1 MTTGIYR
8 KSGLAI
14 RMNDKEKTYREIRE
28 GIITTR
34 IKPGERLK
42 EKELMDTYG
51 IGRTPLREIAFQ
63 LRQEGLLEI
72 IPKVGTHVTQI
83 EIQEIRNVI
92 EVRRWMEQLVGRL
105 ATERITAEQLTELKG
120 IIDAVDR
127 LTTAGSVEVDAL
139 NRYDIRFH
147 NILYQASGNQ
157 ELQEILPRLMSKM
170 TRFWYYLGFQA
181 TEFLG
186 HFDDLRGLLS
196 ALEKRDATGVQRAL
210 DIHLDHFVTKV
221 KQQIL

>member
-1 MTTGIYR
+1 
-8 KSGLAI
+8 
-14 RMNDKEKTYREIRE
+14 MNDKEKTYREIRE
-28 GIITTR
+28 GIITNR
-34 IKPGERLK
+34 IQPGERLN
-42 EKELMDTYG
+42 EKDLMDAYD
-51 IGRTPLREIAFQ
+51 IGRTPLREIFLQ
-63 LRQEGLLEI
+63 LREEGLIEI
-72 IPKVGTHVTQI
+72 IPKVGTHVTRV

-105 ATERITAEQLTELKG
+105 AAERITAEQLSELKG

-127 LTTAGSVEVDAL
+127 LALDDRAEVDAL
-139 NRYDIRFH
+139 NRYDVRFH
-147 NILYQASGNQ
+147 NILYQATDNRV
-157 ELQEILPRLMSKM
+157 LQEILPRLMSKM
-170 TRFWYYLGFQA
+170 ARFWYYIGFQA